1 MQPQFVSLQGDSP
14 SIYLDAKQAVFE
26 LPDVRST
33 DTLKLAFSVVGANPV
48 FGGKPWTTQIWDSK
62 IPTLERVHEVSWHN
76 SLPVR
81 TEVLASAGAN
91 RWDDGVQPSTER
103 STLGEWTTVRHRAL
117 NLVRAE
123 WDERPATGNVLTD
136 MLQASA
142 FQSWGEVRS
151 WAQDLFDAAP
161 KPQSAAFHAVLREIK
176 TLPTPAQQATAT
188 LQWVQREI
196 RYVSLSLGENTHKP
210 FAPDEVLARRFG
222 DCKDKTLL
230 LVSLLKGLGIKAEPA
245 LMSLQNPQL
254 PSKVLASP
262 GVFDHVVAIVHING
276 RMAVLDATLPVQV
289 ASWEYLSPWHAGAD
303 LLALDGSSS
312 EVFITAPAAAT
323 RGINHTHLKQTLRVA
338 EQARNG
344 ELEIEMVFEGTAADQ
359 YRWWIARVGVV
370 TAKRSY
376 LEKIRQRYSDAEWAV
391 EPEMVDQAETNRLLL
406 RGRFTV
412 GQPLKRLPGKQWRH
426 QYPVSELI
434 AELPTDGGTGR
445 LVALGLNSY
454 KPEVVLTHRLELPT
468 GWTLAEEE
476 FTESISDPAF
486 EVKMRREWL
495 SPNVMQD
502 RWYLQIRADRVT
514 VPALRGYLAA
524 VKQVQDMPTDM
535 ALRAPANVR

>member
-1 MQPQFVSLQGDSP
+1 M
-14 SIYLDAKQAVFE
+14 
-26 LPDVRST
+26 
-33 DTLKLAFSVVGANPV
+33 
-48 FGGKPWTTQIWDSK
+48 
-62 IPTLERVHEVSWHN
+62 
-76 SLPVR
+76 
-81 TEVLASAGAN
+81 
-91 RWDDGVQPSTER
+91 
-103 STLGEWTTVRHRAL
+103 
-117 NLVRAE
+117 
-123 WDERPATGNVLTD
+123 
-136 MLQASA
+136 
-142 FQSWGEVRS
+142 
-151 WAQDLFDAAP
+151 
-161 KPQSAAFHAVLREIK
+161 
-176 TLPTPAQQATAT
+176 
-188 LQWVQREI
+188 
-196 RYVSLSLGENTHKP
+196 
-210 FAPDEVLARRFG
+210 
-222 DCKDKTLL
+222 
-230 LVSLLKGLGIKAEPA
+230 
-245 LMSLQNPQL
+245 
-254 PSKVLASP
+254 
-262 GVFDHVVAIVHING
+262 
-276 RMAVLDATLPVQV
+276 
-289 ASWEYLSPWHAGAD
+289 
-303 LLALDGSSS
+303 
-312 EVFITAPAAAT
+312 
-323 RGINHTHLKQTLRVA
+323 
-338 EQARNG
+338 
-344 ELEIEMVFEGTAADQ
+344 
-359 YRWWIARVGVV
+359 GVV

-535 ALRAPANVR
+535 ELRAPANVR